1 MDRNN
6 QLGGGGDQPQLL
18 TNRLVRC
25 LCQLPCVTCNRALPG
40 ISNILRKHF
49 NILHPSHHC
58 KDVFKQPPFV
68 AYRRNPNLRDLLVKA
83 QLPVI
88 YIIQCNCCNFQYIGE
103 TKRRLKDRF
112 NEHRHSVDKKPTT
125 VSEHFLSHS
134 DHSHTD
140 TQLIPLEKIRFS
152 RDSVRNARSHI

>member
-1 MDRNN
+1 MFHHLTAEARKGYGSIISWVFLACLISCG
-6 QLGGGGDQPQLL
+6 QEQPVGGGGDQPQLL

-25 LCQLPCVTCNRALPG
+25 LCQLPCVTCNRALSG
-40 ISNILRKHF
+40 ISNISRKHF

-68 AYRRNPNLRDLLVKA
+68 AYRRSPNLRDLLVKA

-112 NEHRHSVDKKPTT
+112 NEHRHSVDK
-125 VSEHFLSHS
+125 
-134 DHSHTD
+134 
-140 TQLIPLEKIRFS
+140 
-152 RDSVRNARSHI
+152 N